1 MLLNVKQVKQYVKQN
16 DKQISK
22 EAIELLERKV
32 SLILDSAINITGRFK
47 RVRAFEIESVK

>member
-1 MLLNVKQVKQYVKQN
+1 MFLNVKQVKQYVKNN

-32 SLILDSAINITGRFK
+32 GLILDSAINLTGRFK
-47 RVRAFEIESVK
+47 RVRAFEIEQVK